1 MKYILATL
9 LSTTSALLH
18 AGNTSPFITHPEI
31 TLGVTQS
38 TEQLDWNIAGPTINI
53 LSELKWKHTSTLQ
66 PRLRVAVTA
75 HSDFHLAAAYSQGK
89 LGHGTNQDTDYNDN
103 DRKSPILQS
112 INQSGGKTS
121 DLLLLVG
128 RNFDGQRGLT
138 FTPMLGWNSHQQ
150 HLTATEGFQ
159 TLPAEAPYYGPF
171 AGLNNLYDA
180 RWQGPL
186 LSLAAKL
193 PLRNKQALSTNIS
206 YQWASYYATADW
218 NLRQQ
223 FAHPISFEHRAQGHV
238 IAIGASWLFQL
249 SDSYQLNLN
258 TAYHQLNTQ
267 AGIENTFLRNG
278 DIETLPLNAAHW
290 TSHQFSIELSR
301 QF

>member
-112 INQSGGKTS
+112 PVPVVVFRRHHAARPNQPPVRLFGTRRQSATPIGKKLRRFAESGQ
-121 DLLLLVG
+121 LG
-128 RNFDGQRGLT
+128 RVD
-138 FTPMLGWNSHQQ
+138 
-150 HLTATEGFQ
+150 
-159 TLPAEAPYYGPF
+159 EAPVGP
-171 AGLNNLYDA
+171 AA
-180 RWQGPL
+180 PRR
-186 LSLAAKL
+186 LA
-193 PLRNKQALSTNIS
+193 
-206 YQWASYYATADW
+206 
-218 NLRQQ
+218 LRQGKRGIHGRPVQ
-223 FAHPISFEHRAQGHV
+223 KLGLRCRPRIVPGAVPDPKIAPSIFASMR
-238 IAIGASWLFQL
+238 
-249 SDSYQLNLN
+249 
-258 TAYHQLNTQ
+258 
-267 AGIENTFLRNG
+267 
-278 DIETLPLNAAHW
+278 
-290 TSHQFSIELSR
+290 
-301 QF
+301 